1 MSDPLFPESFLPTV
15 QRLDRVLETVEHLL
29 KGLDPAS
36 PLDSALFERYQAFR
50 WQGRGQGGTLVP
62 ITHPHLFDLDT
73 LVGVDYAKEAL
84 LRNTAQFVA
93 GFPAN
98 NVLLWGERGTGKSSC
113 VKGLLPRFG
122 ADGLR
127 IIEIQRHDLRH
138 LPVIIGLIRDCAYRF
153 ILFCD
158 DLSFAEG
165 DTSYQELK
173 VLLDGGLEER
183 PGHLLVYATSNR
195 RHLMP
200 ERMSD
205 NLGNGPTAE
214 IHPQEAVSDKLAL
227 SDRFGLN
234 LSFSPFNQQT
244 YLQIVQRYADAAGID
259 LDQQRLHKEAVIWAL
274 EKGQRSGR
282 AAKQFVDDLAGRL
295 LLGAGS
301 D

>member
-1 MSDPLFPESFLPTV
+1 MSELPQAFTYTIE
-15 QRLDRVLETVEHLL
+15 RLDRVLQRVEHLL
-29 KGLDPAS
+29 DGVDPVTA
-36 PLDSALFERYQAFR
+36 PDPVIFDRYYAFR
-50 WQGRGQGGTLVP
+50 WEGRGRGGALIP

-84 LRNTAQFVA
+84 VRNTAQFVA

-113 VKGLLPRFG
+113 IKGLLPRFG
-122 ADGLR
+122 AKGLR
-127 IIEIQRHDLRH
+127 IIEVQRSDLKH
-138 LPVIIGLIRDCAYRF
+138 LPLIMAQVRHAGYRF

-173 VLLDGGLEER
+173 VLLDGGLEAR
-183 PGHLLVYATSNR
+183 PDHLVVYATSNR

-200 ERMSD
+200 ERMTD
-205 NLGNGPTAE
+205 NLRNEPGAE
-214 IHPQEAVSDKLAL
+214 IHPEEAVSDKLAL
-227 SDRFGLN
+227 ADRFGLN
-234 LSFSPFNQQT
+234 LSFTPFNQQT
-244 YLQIVQRYADAAGID
+244 YLMIVERYAEAAGLDID
-259 LDQQRLHKEAVIWAL
+259 PETLRKQAIIWAL

-282 AAKQFVDDLAGRL
+282 AAKQFVDDLAGRH
-295 LLGAGS
+295 LLGGNA